1 METVGNSKTAK
12 SPICPNIPLACKM
25 LSERYIC
32 VTMDTVTT
40 EIIVTSNTA
49 ESPIK
54 KFHKNLS
61 NNLDNTNM
69 Y

>member
-40 EIIVTSNTA
+40 EIIAAT
-49 ESPIK
+49 I
-54 KFHKNLS
+54 
-61 NNLDNTNM
+61 
-69 Y
+69 